1 MKWRFHHKARKA
13 FLTTAICLALSQS
26 VFAMPTGGK
35 VIEGDITGITNG
47 TIASGGTINVA
58 GSGLIDWN
66 AFGIGAGETLNY
78 AFTSPGTLIN
88 HVTGAD
94 MSQLLGTLNS
104 TGAGNLWLINP
115 NGIVVGSSAQLNAG
129 SLVLSTLNA
138 TDEALKGFLHG
149 GDLTLTSADA
159 TKGIEVQSGAKIT
172 AGNALNLVG
181 GHIKIADNVTV
192 SASGD
197 SFNMSAVAAKQAG
210 FEGGKTE
217 DGVSSGTAG
226 VGNTLTLGN
235 VTFDIKSP
243 ESDVYFI
250 GHDVSLDGTK
260 LNLTSKDASK
270 SSASL
275 DVIAANQFGYE
286 PIAGQDD
293 ENGWKNFDIGN
304 TLDVKGASLT
314 ADYMRLAGGK
324 TTVDGSALTLTKT
337 TDTVKEGYT
346 MPYLMVSAL
355 NGKRVIFD
363 DVAGDVGGTENTAG
377 ATLTVKDSKLNSQ
390 ENIALLG
397 GAVSVTNSQLTTAAE
412 NDDKDNNIDIN
423 AYSTGDHATPS
434 NAVTVTGGS
443 LVSGGDISVQG
454 GKITFDGV
462 KAADDKG
469 IFLATGNRFSFPEN
483 SDDTNIEEASDA
495 NAILVK
501 NTKMSTNDAMALIGG
516 KVDVTNG
523 SNLTA
528 GDLEIVAG
536 SSCKNEGNTIAGTDT
551 TNLTISDATL
561 HSNEDT
567 TLVGSNIKFANT
579 KLEVGTP
586 TDYEYGSNGV
596 VRIAAA
602 KNVTLTDDNTDGFV
616 IGSVNQTGNLTMDKV
631 TLSAQGNV
639 MAYGKIVKI
648 KDSNLS
654 TTKDN
659 DIDIG
664 AFKSGLTADTFNT
677 VKVTGG
683 SIVSGGDINI
693 QGASVAL
700 DGVKDVKSAD
710 DIFLMASKQFTFTDN
725 DDEGCLSNNTDANAL
740 SVKNTTMRANDAM
753 TLVGGK
759 VDVTDGSNLTAR
771 VLEKNTPM
779 HAMTLIG
786 GKVDV
791 TNGSNLTARDLE
803 IVAGS
808 SYKNEGNTIAG
819 TDTTN
824 LTISDSTLHANEDA
838 TLVGANIKLANTKLE
853 VGTPTDHT
861 YGSNGVVRIAAAKNV
876 TLTDDNTNGFAIGSV
891 NQTGNLTMDKV
902 NLSAYGTVMAYGK
915 TVKLQD
921 SVLSTTNDEDLVINA
936 VNTYKRV
943 NGSSDS
949 WTATPDNTIE
959 VSGSTLTDQ
968 GNIEL
973 SGGKVTV
980 EKSSLTATGDDGF
993 VDVNARASYTDADD
1007 GPYVNKA
1014 VAGMDVNVKDTKLS
1028 GDDGVGVFGHTVTV
1042 DGDSSLTSK
1051 AGKVFL
1057 AAGKTVEM
1065 TDDSLKG
1072 DGAPVNIGKN
1082 VKYDASKT
1090 LFEPDKKLI
1099 ETTKPS
1105 DPGTK
1110 PSDPGTNPSK
1120 PPVVTPD
1127 PQPAADIAKNIAQGQ
1142 ADMAKA
1148 LQENPQ
1154 QAAAA
1159 VQQQAE
1165 KLSRS
1170 TMTETE
1176 KVAQLKGYVEAIQAT
1191 QESAETKNDL
1201 LVTVVKSFEPTQQEG
1216 ITAQTKQD
1224 EAAQTKTAKAAV
1236 NAAAVSQPTVVP
1248 ADQTPLV
1255 TVDSTAVKD

>member
-104 TGAGNLWLINP
+104 TGEGNLCLINP

-138 TDEALKGFLHG
+138 TDEALQGFLHG
-149 GDLTLTSADA
+149 GNLTLTSADA

-172 AGNALNLVG
+172 AADGLNLAG
-181 GHIKIADNVTV
+181 GHIRIADNVTV
-192 SASGD
+192 SAPSEE
-197 SFNMSAVAAKQAG
+197 FEMSVVAAKQMTFHPSG
-210 FEGGKTE
+210 EEGGMLNAT
-217 DGVSSGTAG
+217 SGT
-226 VGNTLTLGN
+226 GNTLIMGKAI
-235 VTFDIKSP
+235 FDLNSP
-243 ESDVYFI
+243 ASDVYFI
-250 GHDVSLDGTK
+250 GHDVSLNGTK
-260 LNLTSKDASK
+260 LDLTSNSTK
-270 SSASL
+270 SSTSL
-275 DVIAANQFGYE
+275 NVIADNEFGYDLSQ
-286 PIAGQDD
+286 GR
-293 ENGWKNFDIGN
+293 GWGNFDTEN
-304 TLDVKGASLT
+304 TLAVKNSDLIS
-314 ADYMRLAGGK
+314 DYMLLASGK
-324 TTVDGSALTLTKT
+324 TIVDGSNLTLTKT
-337 TDTVKEGYT
+337 TDEIKQGSIA
-346 MPYLMVSAL
+346 PYMVVSAV
-355 NGKRVIFD
+355 NGTNVSFD
-363 DVAGDVGGTENTAG
+363 PVAGEAENAENTAG
-377 ATLTVKDSKLNSQ
+377 ATLTVKDSKLDSQ

-412 NDDKDNNIDIN
+412 NDDKANNIDII

-434 NAVTVTGGS
+434 SAATVTGGS
-443 LVSGGDISVQG
+443 LVSGGDITVQG

-462 KAADDKG
+462 ENVKAADGKG
-469 IFLATGNRFSFPEN
+469 IFLVTGNRFSFPEN

-516 KVDVTNG
+516 KVDVTDG
-523 SNLTA
+523 SNLAA

-536 SSCKNEGNTIAGTDT
+536 SRYTNEGNTIAGTDA
-551 TNLTISDATL
+551 TNLTVSDATL

-602 KNVTLTDDNTDGFV
+602 KNVTLTDDNTNGFV
-616 IGSVNQTGNLTMDKV
+616 
-631 TLSAQGNV
+631 
-639 MAYGKIVKI
+639 
-648 KDSNLS
+648 
-654 TTKDN
+654 
-659 DIDIG
+659 
-664 AFKSGLTADTFNT
+664 
-677 VKVTGG
+677 
-683 SIVSGGDINI
+683 
-693 QGASVAL
+693 
-700 DGVKDVKSAD
+700 
-710 DIFLMASKQFTFTDN
+710 
-725 DDEGCLSNNTDANAL
+725 
-740 SVKNTTMRANDAM
+740 
-753 TLVGGK
+753 
-759 VDVTDGSNLTAR
+759 
-771 VLEKNTPM
+771 
-779 HAMTLIG
+779 
-786 GKVDV
+786 
-791 TNGSNLTARDLE
+791 
-803 IVAGS
+803 
-808 SYKNEGNTIAG
+808 
-819 TDTTN
+819 
-824 LTISDSTLHANEDA
+824 
-838 TLVGANIKLANTKLE
+838 
-853 VGTPTDHT
+853 
-861 YGSNGVVRIAAAKNV
+861 
-876 TLTDDNTNGFAIGSV
+876 IGSV

-921 SVLSTTNDEDLVINA
+921 SVLSTTNDKDLTINA

-943 NGSSDS
+943 NGTSDS

-968 GNIEL
+968 GIIEL

-993 VDVNARASYTDADD
+993 VDVSARASYTDADD

-1090 LFEPDKKLI
+1090 LFAPDKKLI

-1110 PSDPGTNPSK
+1110 PSDPGTKPSDPGTKPSK

-1236 NAAAVSQPTVVP
+1236 NADAAVSQPTVVP

-1255 TVDSTAVKD
+1255 TVDSTAAKD

>member
-13 FLTTAICLALSQS
+13 FLTTAICLALSKS

-104 TGAGNLWLINP
+104 TGEGNLCLINP

-149 GDLTLTSADA
+149 GNLTLTSADA

-172 AGNALNLVG
+172 AENALNLVG

-217 DGVSSGTAG
+217 DCVSSGTAG
-226 VGNTLTLGN
+226 VGNTLTLGKA
-235 VTFDIKSP
+235 TFDITSP
-243 ESDVYFI
+243 WSDVYFI
-250 GHDVSLDGTK
+250 GHDVTLDGTK
-260 LNLTSKDASK
+260 INLASKDTTKRST
-270 SSASL
+270 SL
-275 DVIAANQFGYE
+275 DIIVANQFGYE

-293 ENGWKNFDIGN
+293 ENGWENFDIGN

-324 TTVDGSALTLTKT
+324 TTINGSALTLTKT
-337 TDTVKEGYT
+337 TNPVKEGSV
-346 MPYLMVSAL
+346 MPYLMVLAL
-355 NGKRVIFD
+355 NGKKVIFD
-363 DVAGDVGGTENTAG
+363 DVAGDAGGAENTAG

-412 NDDKDNNIDIN
+412 NDDKDNNIDII

-454 GKITFDGV
+454 GKITFDGIKNV
-462 KAADDKG
+462 KAADGKG
-469 IFLATGNRFSFPEN
+469 IFLVTGNRFSFPEN
-483 SDDTNIEEASDA
+483 SGDTNIEEASDA

-516 KVDVTNG
+516 KVDVTDG
-523 SNLTA
+523 SNLAA

-536 SSCKNEGNTIAGTDT
+536 SRYTNEGNTIAGTDA
-551 TNLTISDATL
+551 TNLTVSDATL

-567 TLVGSNIKFANT
+567 TLVGANIKF
-579 KLEVGTP
+579 
-586 TDYEYGSNGV
+586 
-596 VRIAAA
+596 
-602 KNVTLTDDNTDGFV
+602 
-616 IGSVNQTGNLTMDKV
+616 
-631 TLSAQGNV
+631 
-639 MAYGKIVKI
+639 
-648 KDSNLS
+648 
-654 TTKDN
+654 
-659 DIDIG
+659 
-664 AFKSGLTADTFNT
+664 
-677 VKVTGG
+677 
-683 SIVSGGDINI
+683 
-693 QGASVAL
+693 
-700 DGVKDVKSAD
+700 
-710 DIFLMASKQFTFTDN
+710 
-725 DDEGCLSNNTDANAL
+725 
-740 SVKNTTMRANDAM
+740 
-753 TLVGGK
+753 
-759 VDVTDGSNLTAR
+759 
-771 VLEKNTPM
+771 
-779 HAMTLIG
+779 
-786 GKVDV
+786 
-791 TNGSNLTARDLE
+791 
-803 IVAGS
+803 
-808 SYKNEGNTIAG
+808 
-819 TDTTN
+819 
-824 LTISDSTLHANEDA
+824 
-838 TLVGANIKLANTKLE
+838 ANTKLE

-876 TLTDDNTNGFAIGSV
+876 TLTDDNTNGFVIGSV

-902 NLSAYGTVMAYGK
+902 NLSAYGDVNAYAK
-915 TVKLQD
+915 TIKIQND
-921 SVLSTTNDEDLVINA
+921 TALSTTNGHDLALNA
-936 VNTYKRV
+936 LNTYKRV

-949 WTATPDNTIE
+949 WTATPDNTME
-959 VSGSTLTDQ
+959 VSGSTLTNQ
-968 GNIEL
+968 GIIEL

-993 VDVNARASYTDADD
+993 VDVSARASYTDADD

-1028 GDDGVGVFGHTVTV
+1028 GDDGIGVFGHTVTV

-1065 TDDSLKG
+1065 IDDSLKG

-1082 VKYDASKT
+1082 VKYDADNT
-1090 LFEPDKKLI
+1090 LFSPDKKLI
-1099 ETTKPS
+1099 ETTTPSDPGTKPS

-1110 PSDPGTNPSK
+1110 PSDPGTNSSK

-1236 NAAAVSQPTVVP
+1236 NADAATSQPTVVP

-1255 TVDSTAVKD
+1255 TVDSAAAKD

>member
-104 TGAGNLWLINP
+104 TGNGNLWLINP

-159 TKGIEVQSGAKIT
+159 AKGIEVQSGAKIT

-226 VGNTLTLGN
+226 VGNTLTLGKA
-235 VTFDIKSP
+235 TFDIKSP
-243 ESDVYFI
+243 VSDVYFI

-293 ENGWKNFDIGN
+293 ENGWENFDIGN

-324 TTVDGSALTLTKT
+324 TTINGSALTLTKT
-337 TDTVKEGYT
+337 TNSVKEGSC

-355 NGKRVIFD
+355 NGDKVVFD
-363 DVAGDVGGTENTAG
+363 DVEGEARNAKNTDG
-377 ATLTVKDSKLNSQ
+377 ATLTVKDSTLDSQ

-412 NDDKDNNIDIN
+412 NDDKDNNIDII

-443 LVSGGDISVQG
+443 LVSGGDINVQG

-462 KAADDKG
+462 ENVTDDKG
-469 IFLATGNRFSFPEN
+469 IFLATGNRFSFSEN

-495 NAILVK
+495 NAIMVK

-516 KVDVTNG
+516 KVDVTDG
-523 SNLTA
+523 SNLAA

-536 SSCKNEGNTIAGTDT
+536 SRYTNEGNTIAGTDA
-551 TNLTISDATL
+551 TNLTVSDATL

-567 TLVGSNIKFANT
+567 
-579 KLEVGTP
+579 
-586 TDYEYGSNGV
+586 
-596 VRIAAA
+596 
-602 KNVTLTDDNTDGFV
+602 
-616 IGSVNQTGNLTMDKV
+616 
-631 TLSAQGNV
+631 
-639 MAYGKIVKI
+639 
-648 KDSNLS
+648 
-654 TTKDN
+654 
-659 DIDIG
+659 
-664 AFKSGLTADTFNT
+664 
-677 VKVTGG
+677 
-683 SIVSGGDINI
+683 
-693 QGASVAL
+693 
-700 DGVKDVKSAD
+700 
-710 DIFLMASKQFTFTDN
+710 
-725 DDEGCLSNNTDANAL
+725 
-740 SVKNTTMRANDAM
+740 
-753 TLVGGK
+753 
-759 VDVTDGSNLTAR
+759 
-771 VLEKNTPM
+771 
-779 HAMTLIG
+779 
-786 GKVDV
+786 
-791 TNGSNLTARDLE
+791 
-803 IVAGS
+803 
-808 SYKNEGNTIAG
+808 
-819 TDTTN
+819 
-824 LTISDSTLHANEDA
+824 

-861 YGSNGVVRIAAAKNV
+861 YGSNGVVRLAAAKDM
-876 TLTDDNTNGFAIGSV
+876 TLTDDNTNGFVVGSV
-891 NQTGNLTMDKV
+891 GKTGNLTMDKV
-902 NLSAYGTVMAYGK
+902 NLSAYGDVNAYAK
-915 TVKLQD
+915 IIKVQD
-921 SVLSTTNDEDLVINA
+921 TALSTTNDHDLALNA
-936 VNTYKRV
+936 LNTYQLV
-943 NGSSDS
+943 NGDDDT
-949 WTATPDNTIE
+949 WKATPDNTIE
-959 VSGSTLTDQ
+959 VSGSTLTNQ
-968 GNIEL
+968 GIIEL

-980 EKSSLTATGDDGF
+980 EKSSLTATGDDAF
-993 VDVNARASYTDADD
+993 VGVNARASYTDADD

-1065 TDDSLKG
+1065 TDDRLKG
-1072 DGAPVNIGKN
+1072 DGNPVNIGKN
-1082 VKYDASKT
+1082 VKYDAEKT
-1090 LFEPDKKLI
+1090 LFSPGKKVI

-1105 DPGTK
+1105 DPGTKPSDPGTKPSNPGTK

-1236 NAAAVSQPTVVP
+1236 NADAAASQPTVVP

-1255 TVDSTAVKD
+1255 TVDSAAAKD

>member
-35 VIEGDITGITNG
+35 VIEGDITGITHG

-104 TGAGNLWLINP
+104 TGNGNLWLINP

-159 TKGIEVQSGAKIT
+159 AKGIEVQSGAKIT

-293 ENGWKNFDIGN
+293 ENGWENFDIGN

-363 DVAGDVGGTENTAG
+363 DVAGDAGGAENTAG
-377 ATLTVKDSKLNSQ
+377 ATLTVKDSTLDSQ

-423 AYSTGDHATPS
+423 AYSTGDHAMPS

-516 KVDVTNG
+516 KVDVT
-523 SNLTA
+523 
-528 GDLEIVAG
+528 D
-536 SSCKNEGNTIAGTDT
+536 
-551 TNLTISDATL
+551 
-561 HSNEDT
+561 
-567 TLVGSNIKFANT
+567 
-579 KLEVGTP
+579 
-586 TDYEYGSNGV
+586 
-596 VRIAAA
+596 
-602 KNVTLTDDNTDGFV
+602 
-616 IGSVNQTGNLTMDKV
+616 
-631 TLSAQGNV
+631 
-639 MAYGKIVKI
+639 
-648 KDSNLS
+648 
-654 TTKDN
+654 
-659 DIDIG
+659 
-664 AFKSGLTADTFNT
+664 
-677 VKVTGG
+677 
-683 SIVSGGDINI
+683 
-693 QGASVAL
+693 
-700 DGVKDVKSAD
+700 
-710 DIFLMASKQFTFTDN
+710 
-725 DDEGCLSNNTDANAL
+725 
-740 SVKNTTMRANDAM
+740 
-753 TLVGGK
+753 
-759 VDVTDGSNLTAR
+759 
-771 VLEKNTPM
+771 
-779 HAMTLIG
+779 
-786 GKVDV
+786 
-791 TNGSNLTARDLE
+791 GSNLTARDLE

-853 VGTPTDHT
+853 VGTPTDKN
-861 YGSNGVVRIAAAKNV
+861 YNSNGNVRIAAAKNV
-876 TLTDDNTNGFAIGSV
+876 TLTDDNTDGFVIGSV

-949 WTATPDNTIE
+949 WTATPENTME

-993 VDVNARASYTDADD
+993 VDVNARASYTDEDD

-1090 LFEPDKKLI
+1090 LFAPDKKLI

-1110 PSDPGTNPSK
+1110 PSDPGTKPSDPGTKPSDPGTKPSDPGTKPSDPGTKPSDPGTKPSNPGTKPSDPGTKPSK

-1191 QESAETKNDL
+1191 QESAETKNYL

-1236 NAAAVSQPTVVP
+1236 NADAAVSQPTVVP

>member
-78 AFTSPGTLIN
+78 AFTSPSTLIN

-104 TGAGNLWLINP
+104 TGTGNLWLINP

-159 TKGIEVQSGAKIT
+159 AKGIEVQSGAKIT

-293 ENGWKNFDIGN
+293 ENGWENFDIGN

-363 DVAGDVGGTENTAG
+363 DVAGDAGGAENTAG
-377 ATLTVKDSKLNSQ
+377 ATLTVKDSTLDSQ

-412 NDDKDNNIDIN
+412 NDDRANNIDIN
-423 AYSTGDHATPS
+423 AYSTGDHAMPS

-462 KAADDKG
+462 ENVKAADGKG
-469 IFLATGNRFSFPEN
+469 IFLVTGNRFS
-483 SDDTNIEEASDA
+483 DDINIEEASDA

-516 KVDVTNG
+516 KVDVTDG
-523 SNLTA
+523 SNLAA

-536 SSCKNEGNTIAGTDT
+536 SRYTNEGNTIAGTDA

-586 TDYEYGSNGV
+586 TD
-596 VRIAAA
+596 
-602 KNVTLTDDNTDGFV
+602 
-616 IGSVNQTGNLTMDKV
+616 
-631 TLSAQGNV
+631 
-639 MAYGKIVKI
+639 
-648 KDSNLS
+648 
-654 TTKDN
+654 
-659 DIDIG
+659 
-664 AFKSGLTADTFNT
+664 
-677 VKVTGG
+677 
-683 SIVSGGDINI
+683 
-693 QGASVAL
+693 
-700 DGVKDVKSAD
+700 
-710 DIFLMASKQFTFTDN
+710 
-725 DDEGCLSNNTDANAL
+725 
-740 SVKNTTMRANDAM
+740 
-753 TLVGGK
+753 
-759 VDVTDGSNLTAR
+759 
-771 VLEKNTPM
+771 
-779 HAMTLIG
+779 
-786 GKVDV
+786 
-791 TNGSNLTARDLE
+791 
-803 IVAGS
+803 
-808 SYKNEGNTIAG
+808 
-819 TDTTN
+819 
-824 LTISDSTLHANEDA
+824 
-838 TLVGANIKLANTKLE
+838 
-853 VGTPTDHT
+853 HT
-861 YGSNGVVRIAAAKNV
+861 YGTNGVVRIAAAKNV

-980 EKSSLTATGDDGF
+980 EKSSLTATGHDGF
-993 VDVNARASYTDADD
+993 VDVNARASYTDADH

-1051 AGKVFL
+1051 DGKVFL

-1072 DGAPVNIGKN
+1072 DGDPVNIGKN

-1090 LFEPDKKLI
+1090 LFAPDKKLI

-1110 PSDPGTNPSK
+1110 PSDPGTKPSDPGTKPSDPGTKPSDPGTKPSDPGTKPSDPGTKPSDPGTKPSDPGTKPSK

-1236 NAAAVSQPTVVP
+1236 NADAAVSQPTVVP

>member
-104 TGAGNLWLINP
+104 TGNGNLWLINP

-159 TKGIEVQSGAKIT
+159 AKGIEVQSGAKIT

-293 ENGWKNFDIGN
+293 ENGWENFDIGN

-363 DVAGDVGGTENTAG
+363 DVAGDAGGAENTAG
-377 ATLTVKDSKLNSQ
+377 ATLTVKDSTLDSQ

-423 AYSTGDHATPS
+423 AYSTGDHAMPS

-516 KVDVTNG
+516 KVDVT
-523 SNLTA
+523 
-528 GDLEIVAG
+528 D
-536 SSCKNEGNTIAGTDT
+536 
-551 TNLTISDATL
+551 
-561 HSNEDT
+561 
-567 TLVGSNIKFANT
+567 
-579 KLEVGTP
+579 
-586 TDYEYGSNGV
+586 
-596 VRIAAA
+596 
-602 KNVTLTDDNTDGFV
+602 
-616 IGSVNQTGNLTMDKV
+616 
-631 TLSAQGNV
+631 
-639 MAYGKIVKI
+639 
-648 KDSNLS
+648 
-654 TTKDN
+654 
-659 DIDIG
+659 
-664 AFKSGLTADTFNT
+664 
-677 VKVTGG
+677 
-683 SIVSGGDINI
+683 
-693 QGASVAL
+693 
-700 DGVKDVKSAD
+700 
-710 DIFLMASKQFTFTDN
+710 
-725 DDEGCLSNNTDANAL
+725 
-740 SVKNTTMRANDAM
+740 
-753 TLVGGK
+753 
-759 VDVTDGSNLTAR
+759 
-771 VLEKNTPM
+771 
-779 HAMTLIG
+779 
-786 GKVDV
+786 
-791 TNGSNLTARDLE
+791 GSNLTARDLE

-853 VGTPTDHT
+853 VGTPTDKN
-861 YGSNGVVRIAAAKNV
+861 YNSNGNVRIAAAKNV
-876 TLTDDNTNGFAIGSV
+876 TLTDDNTDGFVIGSV

-949 WTATPDNTIE
+949 WTATPENTME

-993 VDVNARASYTDADD
+993 VDVNARASYTDEDD

-1090 LFEPDKKLI
+1090 LFAPDKKLI

-1110 PSDPGTNPSK
+1110 PSDPGTKPSDPGTKPSNPGTKPSDPGTKPSK

-1191 QESAETKNDL
+1191 QESAETKNYL

-1236 NAAAVSQPTVVP
+1236 NADAAVSQPTVVP

>member
-104 TGAGNLWLINP
+104 TGNGNLWLINP
-115 NGIVVGSSAQLNAG
+115 NGIVVGSSARLNAG

-159 TKGIEVQSGAKIT
+159 AKGIEVQSGAKIT

-217 DGVSSGTAG
+217 DGISSGTAG
-226 VGNTLTLGN
+226 VGNKLTLGN
-235 VTFDIKSP
+235 ATFDIKSP
-243 ESDVYFI
+243 ESDVYFV
-250 GHDVSLDGTK
+250 GHDVTLDGTK
-260 LNLTSKDASK
+260 LNLTSKDSTT
-270 SSASL
+270 SSTAL
-275 DVIAANQFGYE
+275 EVIAVNQFGFE

-293 ENGWKNFDIGN
+293 ENEWGNCDTGN
-304 TLDVKGASLT
+304 TLAVNGATLT

-324 TTVDGSALTLTKT
+324 TVIDGSQLTLTKT

-363 DVAGDVGGTENTAG
+363 DVAGDAGGAENTAG
-377 ATLTVKDSKLNSQ
+377 ATLTVKDSTLDSQ

-462 KAADDKG
+462 ENVKAADGKG
-469 IFLATGNRFSFPEN
+469 IFLVTGNRFS
-483 SDDTNIEEASDA
+483 DDINIEEASDA

-516 KVDVTNG
+516 KVDVTDG
-523 SNLTA
+523 SNLMA
-528 GDLEIVAG
+528 RDLEIVAG
-536 SSCKNEGNTIAGTDT
+536 SSYKNEGNTIAGTDT
-551 TNLTISDATL
+551 TNLTVSDATL
-561 HSNEDT
+561 HANEDA
-567 TLVGSNIKFANT
+567 TLVGANIKFANT

-602 KNVTLTDDNTDGFV
+602 KNVTLTDDNTNGFV
-616 IGSVNQTGNLTMDKV
+616 
-631 TLSAQGNV
+631 
-639 MAYGKIVKI
+639 
-648 KDSNLS
+648 
-654 TTKDN
+654 
-659 DIDIG
+659 
-664 AFKSGLTADTFNT
+664 
-677 VKVTGG
+677 
-683 SIVSGGDINI
+683 
-693 QGASVAL
+693 
-700 DGVKDVKSAD
+700 
-710 DIFLMASKQFTFTDN
+710 
-725 DDEGCLSNNTDANAL
+725 
-740 SVKNTTMRANDAM
+740 
-753 TLVGGK
+753 
-759 VDVTDGSNLTAR
+759 
-771 VLEKNTPM
+771 
-779 HAMTLIG
+779 
-786 GKVDV
+786 
-791 TNGSNLTARDLE
+791 
-803 IVAGS
+803 
-808 SYKNEGNTIAG
+808 
-819 TDTTN
+819 
-824 LTISDSTLHANEDA
+824 
-838 TLVGANIKLANTKLE
+838 
-853 VGTPTDHT
+853 
-861 YGSNGVVRIAAAKNV
+861 
-876 TLTDDNTNGFAIGSV
+876 IGSV

-993 VDVNARASYTDADD
+993 VDVNARASYTDADH

-1090 LFEPDKKLI
+1090 LFAPDKKLI

-1110 PSDPGTNPSK
+1110 PSDPGTKPSK

-1236 NAAAVSQPTVVP
+1236 NADAAVSQPTVVP

-1255 TVDSTAVKD
+1255 TVDSTAAKD

>member
-1 MKWRFHHKARKA
+1 M
-13 FLTTAICLALSQS
+13 AICLALSQS

-94 MSQLLGTLNS
+94 MSQLIGTLNS
-104 TGAGNLWLINP
+104 TGEGNLWLINP

-159 TKGIEVQSGAKIT
+159 TKGIEVQSGAKISAMDLT
-172 AGNALNLVG
+172 MLG
-181 GHIKIADNVTV
+181 GHIQIADNVTV
-192 SASGD
+192 SSTGASG
-197 SFNMSAVAAKQAG
+197 N
-210 FEGGKTE
+210 
-217 DGVSSGTAG
+217 DG
-226 VGNTLTLGN
+226 
-235 VTFDIKSP
+235 
-243 ESDVYFI
+243 
-250 GHDVSLDGTK
+250 
-260 LNLTSKDASK
+260 
-270 SSASL
+270 
-275 DVIAANQFGYE
+275 
-286 PIAGQDD
+286 
-293 ENGWKNFDIGN
+293 NG
-304 TLDVKGASLT
+304 
-314 ADYMRLAGGK
+314 
-324 TTVDGSALTLTKT
+324 
-337 TDTVKEGYT
+337 
-346 MPYLMVSAL
+346 
-355 NGKRVIFD
+355 
-363 DVAGDVGGTENTAG
+363 
-377 ATLTVKDSKLNSQ
+377 
-390 ENIALLG
+390 IALLAG
-397 GAVSVTNSQLTTAAE
+397 NQVVWPGNAQNDLDHLT
-412 NDDKDNNIDIN
+412 
-423 AYSTGDHATPS
+423 
-434 NAVTVTGGS
+434 
-443 LVSGGDISVQG
+443 
-454 GKITFDGV
+454 
-462 KAADDKG
+462 
-469 IFLATGNRFSFPEN
+469 
-483 SDDTNIEEASDA
+483 ASDA
-495 NAILVK
+495 NVISVNNATL
-501 NTKMSTNDAMALIGG
+501 SAAGPMALIGG
-516 KVDVTNG
+516 KVDVTG
-523 SNLTA
+523 STLTMR
-528 GDLEIVAG
+528 DFEVVAG
-536 SSCKNEGNTIAGTDT
+536 KSYTNGGNTVNGTDA
-551 TNLTISDATL
+551 TNVSIS
-561 HSNEDT
+561 
-567 TLVGSNIKFANT
+567 G
-579 KLEVGTP
+579 
-586 TDYEYGSNGV
+586 
-596 VRIAAA
+596 
-602 KNVTLTDDNTDGFV
+602 
-616 IGSVNQTGNLTMDKV
+616 
-631 TLSAQGNV
+631 
-639 MAYGKIVKI
+639 
-648 KDSNLS
+648 
-654 TTKDN
+654 
-659 DIDIG
+659 
-664 AFKSGLTADTFNT
+664 
-677 VKVTGG
+677 
-683 SIVSGGDINI
+683 
-693 QGASVAL
+693 
-700 DGVKDVKSAD
+700 
-710 DIFLMASKQFTFTDN
+710 
-725 DDEGCLSNNTDANAL
+725 
-740 SVKNTTMRANDAM
+740 
-753 TLVGGK
+753 
-759 VDVTDGSNLTAR
+759 
-771 VLEKNTPM
+771 
-779 HAMTLIG
+779 
-786 GKVDV
+786 
-791 TNGSNLTARDLE
+791 
-803 IVAGS
+803 
-808 SYKNEGNTIAG
+808 
-819 TDTTN
+819 
-824 LTISDSTLHANEDA
+824 STLHANEDV
-838 TLVGANIKLANTKLE
+838 TLVGSNINLANTKLE

-861 YGSNGVVRIAAAKNV
+861 YGSNGVVRIAASKNV
-876 TLTDDNTNGFAIGSV
+876 TLTDDNTNGFVIGSV

-980 EKSSLTATGDDGF
+980 EKSSLTATGHDGF

-1051 AGKVFL
+1051 DGQVFL

-1090 LFEPDKKLI
+1090 LFAPDKKLI
-1099 ETTKPS
+1099 ETTKPSNPGTKPSNPGTKPS

-1110 PSDPGTNPSK
+1110 PSDPGTKPSDPGTKPSDPGTKPSDPGTKPSDPGTKPSNPGTKPSDPGTKPSDPGTKPSDPGTKPSDPGTKPSKPGTKPSK

-1142 ADMAKA
+1142 ADMTKA

-1159 VQQQAE
+1159 VKQQAE

-1201 LVTVVKSFEPTQQEG
+1201 LVAVVKNFEPTQQAG
-1216 ITAQTKQD
+1216 LDAQSKQD
-1224 EAAQTKTAKAAV
+1224 EAAQNQIAKAA
-1236 NAAAVSQPTVVP
+1236 AAAEPVEMQQSRFSEDIVSP
-1248 ADQTPLV
+1248 V
-1255 TVDSTAVKD
+1255 TVDAVATEG

>member
-35 VIEGDITGITNG
+35 VVDGTVTGIVNG
-47 TIASGGTINVA
+47 TVASGGTINVNSNA
-58 GSGLIDWN
+58 LIDWTK
-66 AFGIGAGETLNY
+66 FDIGKNETLN
-78 AFTSPGTLIN
+78 FTFNQDYLNVIN
-88 HVTGAD
+88 HVTGSE
-94 MSQLLGTLNS
+94 MSQLLGTLN
-104 TGAGNLWLINP
+104 AKNGNVYLINP
-115 NGIVVGSSAQLNAG
+115 NGILVGGGARIDTG
-129 SLVLSTLNA
+129 SLILSTLNA
-138 TDEALKGFLHG
+138 TDDQLKSALKDGLTNL
-149 GDLTLTSADA
+149 DLTSNAGS
-159 TKGIEVQSGAKIT
+159 KGITIENGANIKVGPFLGLLGNKVQ
-172 AGNALNLVG
+172 
-181 GHIKIADNVTV
+181 IADNVTISDTPYDGSDTTV
-192 SASGD
+192 V
-197 SFNMSAVAAKQAG
+197 VAAANEARLGQSDYNVADIASVTT
-210 FEGGKTE
+210 GK
-217 DGVSSGTAG
+217 D
-226 VGNTLTLGN
+226 NTVEIGAAKFNINNEYTDTYILGN
-235 VTFDIKSP
+235 SINMKGTNLNINSRDKENS
-243 ESDVYFI
+243 ST
-250 GHDVSLDGTK
+250 SLDI
-260 LNLTSKDASK
+260 
-270 SSASL
+270 
-275 DVIAANQFGYE
+275 IAADGYKVANVDAVKLAMN
-286 PIAGQDD
+286 PANRLDLD
-293 ENGWKNFDIGN
+293 
-304 TLDVKGASLT
+304 DVKAS
-314 ADYMRLAGGK
+314 ADYMHVIGGQ
-324 TTVDGSALTLTKT
+324 TSIHQSDLTLTKT
-337 TDTVKEGYT
+337 TDVGTEGD
-346 MPYLMVSAL
+346 PYMKIAAL
-355 NGKRVIFD
+355 NGKDAVLD
-363 DVAGDVGGTENTAG
+363 DSEDVPQNTANT
-377 ATLTVKDSKLNSQ
+377 AEANLTIKDSKLTSNG
-390 ENIALLG
+390 NIALF
-397 GAVSVTNSQLTTAAE
+397 
-412 NDDKDNNIDIN
+412 
-423 AYSTGDHATPS
+423 
-434 NAVTVTGGS
+434 GGS
-443 LVSGGDISVQG
+443 VELTNTNLKTI
-454 GKITFDGV
+454 
-462 KAADDKG
+462 
-469 IFLATGNRFSFPEN
+469 E
-483 SDDTNIEEASDA
+483 DTN
-495 NAILVK
+495 
-501 NTKMSTNDAMALIGG
+501 
-516 KVDVTNG
+516 
-523 SNLTA
+523 
-528 GDLEIVAG
+528 
-536 SSCKNEGNTIAGTDT
+536 
-551 TNLTISDATL
+551 
-561 HSNEDT
+561 
-567 TLVGSNIKFANT
+567 
-579 KLEVGTP
+579 
-586 TDYEYGSNGV
+586 
-596 VRIAAA
+596 A
-602 KNVTLTDDNTDGFV
+602 KN
-616 IGSVNQTGNLTMDKV
+616 
-631 TLSAQGNV
+631 
-639 MAYGKIVKI
+639 
-648 KDSNLS
+648 
-654 TTKDN
+654 N

-664 AFKSGLTADTFNT
+664 AFKSGLTTDTFNT

-710 DIFLMASKQFTFTDN
+710 DIFLMASKQFIFTDN
-725 DDEGCLSNNTDANAL
+725 DDEGCLANNTDANAL

-1110 PSDPGTNPSK
+1110 PSDPGTKPSK

-1236 NAAAVSQPTVVP
+1236 NADAAVSQPTVVP

>member
-35 VIEGDITGITNG
+35 VVDGTVTGIVNG
-47 TIASGGTINVA
+47 TVASGGTINVNSNA
-58 GSGLIDWN
+58 LIDWTK
-66 AFGIGAGETLNY
+66 FDIGKNETLN
-78 AFTSPGTLIN
+78 FTFNQEYLNVIN
-88 HVTGAD
+88 HVTGSE
-94 MSQLLGTLNS
+94 MSQLLGTLN
-104 TGAGNLWLINP
+104 AKNGNVYLINP
-115 NGIVVGSSAQLNAG
+115 NGILVGGGARIDTG
-129 SLVLSTLNA
+129 SLILSTLNA
-138 TDEALKGFLHG
+138 TDDQLKSALKDGLTNL
-149 GDLTLTSADA
+149 DLTSNAGS
-159 TKGIEVQSGAKIT
+159 KGITIENGANIKVGPFLGLLGNKVQ
-172 AGNALNLVG
+172 
-181 GHIKIADNVTV
+181 IADNVTISDTPYDGSDTTV
-192 SASGD
+192 V
-197 SFNMSAVAAKQAG
+197 VAAANEARLGQSDYNVADIASVTT
-210 FEGGKTE
+210 GK
-217 DGVSSGTAG
+217 D
-226 VGNTLTLGN
+226 NTVEIGAAKFNINNEYTDTYILGN
-235 VTFDIKSP
+235 SINMKGTNLNINSRDKENS
-243 ESDVYFI
+243 ST
-250 GHDVSLDGTK
+250 SLDI
-260 LNLTSKDASK
+260 
-270 SSASL
+270 
-275 DVIAANQFGYE
+275 IAADGYKVANVDAVKLAMN
-286 PIAGQDD
+286 PANRLDLD
-293 ENGWKNFDIGN
+293 
-304 TLDVKGASLT
+304 DVKAS
-314 ADYMRLAGGK
+314 ADYMHVIGGQ
-324 TTVDGSALTLTKT
+324 TSIHQSDLTLTKT
-337 TDTVKEGYT
+337 TDVGTEGD
-346 MPYLMVSAL
+346 PYMKIAAL
-355 NGKRVIFD
+355 NGKDAVLD
-363 DVAGDVGGTENTAG
+363 DSEDVPQNTANT
-377 ATLTVKDSKLNSQ
+377 AEANLTIKDSKLTSNG
-390 ENIALLG
+390 NIALF
-397 GAVSVTNSQLTTAAE
+397 
-412 NDDKDNNIDIN
+412 
-423 AYSTGDHATPS
+423 
-434 NAVTVTGGS
+434 GGS
-443 LVSGGDISVQG
+443 VELTNTNLKTI
-454 GKITFDGV
+454 
-462 KAADDKG
+462 
-469 IFLATGNRFSFPEN
+469 E
-483 SDDTNIEEASDA
+483 DTN
-495 NAILVK
+495 
-501 NTKMSTNDAMALIGG
+501 
-516 KVDVTNG
+516 
-523 SNLTA
+523 
-528 GDLEIVAG
+528 
-536 SSCKNEGNTIAGTDT
+536 
-551 TNLTISDATL
+551 
-561 HSNEDT
+561 
-567 TLVGSNIKFANT
+567 
-579 KLEVGTP
+579 
-586 TDYEYGSNGV
+586 
-596 VRIAAA
+596 A
-602 KNVTLTDDNTDGFV
+602 KN
-616 IGSVNQTGNLTMDKV
+616 
-631 TLSAQGNV
+631 
-639 MAYGKIVKI
+639 
-648 KDSNLS
+648 
-654 TTKDN
+654 N

-664 AFKSGLTADTFNT
+664 AFKSGLTTDTFNT

-725 DDEGCLSNNTDANAL
+725 DDEGCLANNTDANAL

-876 TLTDDNTNGFAIGSV
+876 TLTDDNTNGFVVGSV

-993 VDVNARASYTDADD
+993 VDVNARASYTDEDD

-1110 PSDPGTNPSK
+1110 PSDPGTKPSK

-1236 NAAAVSQPTVVP
+1236 NADAAVSQPTVVP

>member
-1 MKWRFHHKARKA
+1 MR
-13 FLTTAICLALSQS
+13 IS
-26 VFAMPTGGK
+26 V
-35 VIEGDITGITNG
+35 
-47 TIASGGTINVA
+47 S
-58 GSGLIDWN
+58 
-66 AFGIGAGETLNY
+66 
-78 AFTSPGTLIN
+78 
-88 HVTGAD
+88 
-94 MSQLLGTLNS
+94 
-104 TGAGNLWLINP
+104 
-115 NGIVVGSSAQLNAG
+115 
-129 SLVLSTLNA
+129 NA
-138 TDEALKGFLHG
+138 TL
-149 GDLTLTSADA
+149 SA
-159 TKGIEVQSGAKIT
+159 
-172 AGNALNLVG
+172 AG
-181 GHIKIADNVTV
+181 
-192 SASGD
+192 
-197 SFNMSAVAAKQAG
+197 
-210 FEGGKTE
+210 
-217 DGVSSGTAG
+217 
-226 VGNTLTLGN
+226 
-235 VTFDIKSP
+235 P
-243 ESDVYFI
+243 
-250 GHDVSLDGTK
+250 
-260 LNLTSKDASK
+260 
-270 SSASL
+270 
-275 DVIAANQFGYE
+275 
-286 PIAGQDD
+286 
-293 ENGWKNFDIGN
+293 
-304 TLDVKGASLT
+304 
-314 ADYMRLAGGK
+314 
-324 TTVDGSALTLTKT
+324 
-337 TDTVKEGYT
+337 
-346 MPYLMVSAL
+346 
-355 NGKRVIFD
+355 
-363 DVAGDVGGTENTAG
+363 
-377 ATLTVKDSKLNSQ
+377 
-390 ENIALLG
+390 
-397 GAVSVTNSQLTTAAE
+397 
-412 NDDKDNNIDIN
+412 
-423 AYSTGDHATPS
+423 
-434 NAVTVTGGS
+434 
-443 LVSGGDISVQG
+443 
-454 GKITFDGV
+454 
-462 KAADDKG
+462 
-469 IFLATGNRFSFPEN
+469 
-483 SDDTNIEEASDA
+483 
-495 NAILVK
+495 
-501 NTKMSTNDAMALIGG
+501 MALIGG
-516 KVDVTNG
+516 KVDVTN
-523 SNLTA
+523 SQLTTR
-528 GDLEIVAG
+528 DLEVVAG
-536 SSCKNEGNTIAGTDT
+536 KSYTDCGNTITGTDA
-551 TNLTISDATL
+551 TNVSISGSTL
-561 HSNEDT
+561 HSNEDA
-567 TLVGSNIKFANT
+567 TLVGSNINLANT

-586 TDYEYGSNGV
+586 TDHTYGSNGV

-602 KNVTLTDDNTDGFV
+602 KNVTLTDDNTNGFA

-639 MAYGKIVKI
+639 MAYGKTVKI

-725 DDEGCLSNNTDANAL
+725 DDEGCLANNTDANAL

-771 VLEKNTPM
+771 VVEKNTPM

-824 LTISDSTLHANEDA
+824 LTISDATLHANEDA

-876 TLTDDNTNGFAIGSV
+876 TLTDDNTNGFVIGSV

-943 NGSSDS
+943 NGSSDN
-949 WTATPDNTIE
+949 WTATPDNTME
-959 VSGSTLTDQ
+959 VSGSTLTAQ
-968 GNIEL
+968 GIIKL

-993 VDVNARASYTDADD
+993 VDINARASYTDADD

-1110 PSDPGTNPSK
+1110 PSDPGTKPSK

-1201 LVTVVKSFEPTQQEG
+1201 LVAVVKNFEPTQQAG
-1216 ITAQTKQD
+1216 LDAQSKQD
-1224 EAAQTKTAKAAV
+1224 EAAQNQIAKAA
-1236 NAAAVSQPTVVP
+1236 AAAEPVEMQQSRFSEDIVSP
-1248 ADQTPLV
+1248 V
-1255 TVDSTAVKD
+1255 TVDAVATEG

>member
-104 TGAGNLWLINP
+104 TGNGNLCLINP

-149 GDLTLTSADA
+149 GNLTLTSADA

-172 AGNALNLVG
+172 AENALNLVG

-217 DGVSSGTAG
+217 DCVSSGTAG
-226 VGNTLTLGN
+226 VGNTLTLGKA
-235 VTFDIKSP
+235 TFDITSP
-243 ESDVYFI
+243 WSDVYFI
-250 GHDVSLDGTK
+250 GHDVTLDGTK
-260 LNLTSKDASK
+260 INLASKDTTKRST
-270 SSASL
+270 SL

-293 ENGWKNFDIGN
+293 ENGWENFDIGN

-324 TTVDGSALTLTKT
+324 TTINGSALTLTKT
-337 TDTVKEGYT
+337 TNPVKEGSV

-355 NGKRVIFD
+355 NGKKVIFD
-363 DVAGDVGGTENTAG
+363 DVAGDAGGAENTAG

-412 NDDKDNNIDIN
+412 NDDKDNNIDII

-454 GKITFDGV
+454 GKITFDGIKNV
-462 KAADDKG
+462 KAADGKG
-469 IFLATGNRFSFPEN
+469 IFLVTGNRFSFPEN
-483 SDDTNIEEASDA
+483 SGDTNIEEASDA

-516 KVDVTNG
+516 KVDVTDG
-523 SNLTA
+523 SNLAA

-536 SSCKNEGNTIAGTDT
+536 SRYTNEGNTIAGTDA
-551 TNLTISDATL
+551 TNLTVSDATL

-567 TLVGSNIKFANT
+567 TLVGANIKF
-579 KLEVGTP
+579 
-586 TDYEYGSNGV
+586 
-596 VRIAAA
+596 
-602 KNVTLTDDNTDGFV
+602 
-616 IGSVNQTGNLTMDKV
+616 
-631 TLSAQGNV
+631 
-639 MAYGKIVKI
+639 
-648 KDSNLS
+648 
-654 TTKDN
+654 
-659 DIDIG
+659 
-664 AFKSGLTADTFNT
+664 
-677 VKVTGG
+677 
-683 SIVSGGDINI
+683 
-693 QGASVAL
+693 
-700 DGVKDVKSAD
+700 
-710 DIFLMASKQFTFTDN
+710 
-725 DDEGCLSNNTDANAL
+725 
-740 SVKNTTMRANDAM
+740 
-753 TLVGGK
+753 
-759 VDVTDGSNLTAR
+759 
-771 VLEKNTPM
+771 
-779 HAMTLIG
+779 
-786 GKVDV
+786 
-791 TNGSNLTARDLE
+791 
-803 IVAGS
+803 
-808 SYKNEGNTIAG
+808 
-819 TDTTN
+819 
-824 LTISDSTLHANEDA
+824 
-838 TLVGANIKLANTKLE
+838 ANTKLE

-876 TLTDDNTNGFAIGSV
+876 TLTDDNTNGFVIGSV

-902 NLSAYGTVMAYGK
+902 NLSAYGDVNAYAETIK
-915 TVKLQD
+915 IQNDTA
-921 SVLSTTNDEDLVINA
+921 LSTTNGHDLALNA
-936 VNTYKRV
+936 LNTYKRV

-949 WTATPDNTIE
+949 WTATPDNTME
-959 VSGSTLTDQ
+959 VSGSTLTNQ
-968 GNIEL
+968 GIIEL

-993 VDVNARASYTDADD
+993 VDVSARASYTDADD

-1014 VAGMDVNVKDTKLS
+1014 VAGMDVDVKDTKLS
-1028 GDDGVGVFGHTVTV
+1028 GDDGIGVFGHTVTV

-1082 VKYDASKT
+1082 VKYDADNT
-1090 LFEPDKKLI
+1090 LFSPDKKLI
-1099 ETTKPS
+1099 ETTTPSDPGTTPS

-1236 NAAAVSQPTVVP
+1236 NADAATSQPTVVP

-1255 TVDSTAVKD
+1255 TVDSAAAKD

>member
-13 FLTTAICLALSQS
+13 FLTMAICLALSQS

-47 TIASGGTINVA
+47 TIASGGIINVA
-58 GSGLIDWN
+58 GSGIIDWN
-66 AFGIGAGETLNY
+66 AFGIGAGEKLNY

-104 TGAGNLWLINP
+104 TGEGNLWLINP

-159 TKGIEVQSGAKIT
+159 TKGIEVQSGAKIS
-172 AGNALNLVG
+172 AMNLTMLG
-181 GHIKIADNVTV
+181 GHIQIADNVTV
-192 SASGD
+192 SS
-197 SFNMSAVAAKQAG
+197 
-210 FEGGKTE
+210 
-217 DGVSSGTAG
+217 
-226 VGNTLTLGN
+226 
-235 VTFDIKSP
+235 
-243 ESDVYFI
+243 
-250 GHDVSLDGTK
+250 
-260 LNLTSKDASK
+260 
-270 SSASL
+270 
-275 DVIAANQFGYE
+275 
-286 PIAGQDD
+286 
-293 ENGWKNFDIGN
+293 
-304 TLDVKGASLT
+304 KGASGNDGKGI
-314 ADYMRLAGGK
+314 AFLAGNQVVWPGNAQN
-324 TTVDGSALTLTKT
+324 DLDHLT
-337 TDTVKEGYT
+337 
-346 MPYLMVSAL
+346 
-355 NGKRVIFD
+355 
-363 DVAGDVGGTENTAG
+363 
-377 ATLTVKDSKLNSQ
+377 
-390 ENIALLG
+390 
-397 GAVSVTNSQLTTAAE
+397 
-412 NDDKDNNIDIN
+412 
-423 AYSTGDHATPS
+423 
-434 NAVTVTGGS
+434 
-443 LVSGGDISVQG
+443 
-454 GKITFDGV
+454 
-462 KAADDKG
+462 
-469 IFLATGNRFSFPEN
+469 
-483 SDDTNIEEASDA
+483 ASDA
-495 NAILVK
+495 NVISVNHAAL
-501 NTKMSTNDAMALIGG
+501 SAAGPMALIGG
-516 KVDVTNG
+516 KVDVTG
-523 SNLTA
+523 S
-528 GDLEIVAG
+528 
-536 SSCKNEGNTIAGTDT
+536 
-551 TNLTISDATL
+551 
-561 HSNEDT
+561 
-567 TLVGSNIKFANT
+567 
-579 KLEVGTP
+579 
-586 TDYEYGSNGV
+586 
-596 VRIAAA
+596 
-602 KNVTLTDDNTDGFV
+602 TLTT
-616 IGSVNQTGNLTMDKV
+616 
-631 TLSAQGNV
+631 
-639 MAYGKIVKI
+639 
-648 KDSNLS
+648 
-654 TTKDN
+654 
-659 DIDIG
+659 
-664 AFKSGLTADTFNT
+664 
-677 VKVTGG
+677 
-683 SIVSGGDINI
+683 
-693 QGASVAL
+693 
-700 DGVKDVKSAD
+700 
-710 DIFLMASKQFTFTDN
+710 
-725 DDEGCLSNNTDANAL
+725 
-740 SVKNTTMRANDAM
+740 
-753 TLVGGK
+753 
-759 VDVTDGSNLTAR
+759 
-771 VLEKNTPM
+771 
-779 HAMTLIG
+779 
-786 GKVDV
+786 
-791 TNGSNLTARDLE
+791 RDLE
-803 IVAGS
+803 VVAGK
-808 SYKNEGNTIAG
+808 SYTNGGNTVNG
-819 TDTTN
+819 TDATN
-824 LTISDSTLHANEDA
+824 VSISGSTLHANEDA
-838 TLVGANIKLANTKLE
+838 TLVGSNINLANTKLE

-876 TLTDDNTNGFAIGSV
+876 TLTDDNTNGFVIGSV

-980 EKSSLTATGDDGF
+980 EKSSLTATGHDGF
-993 VDVNARASYTDADD
+993 VDVNARASYTDADH

-1090 LFEPDKKLI
+1090 LFAPDKKLI

-1110 PSDPGTNPSK
+1110 PSDPGTKPSKPGTKPSK

-1142 ADMAKA
+1142 ADMTKA

-1159 VQQQAE
+1159 VKQQAE

-1201 LVTVVKSFEPTQQEG
+1201 LVAVVKNFEPTQQAG
-1216 ITAQTKQD
+1216 LDAQSKQD
-1224 EAAQTKTAKAAV
+1224 EAAQNQIAKAA
-1236 NAAAVSQPTVVP
+1236 AAAEPVEMQQSRFSEDIVSP
-1248 ADQTPLV
+1248 V
-1255 TVDSTAVKD
+1255 TVDAVATEG

>member
-104 TGAGNLWLINP
+104 TGNGNLWLINP

-159 TKGIEVQSGAKIT
+159 AKGIEVQSGAKIT
-172 AGNALNLVG
+172 AENALNLVG

-210 FEGGKTE
+210 FEDGKTE
-217 DGVSSGTAG
+217 DGVSSGIAG
-226 VGNTLTLGN
+226 IGNKLTLGN
-235 VTFDIKSP
+235 ATFDIKSP
-243 ESDVYFI
+243 VSDVYFI

-293 ENGWKNFDIGN
+293 ENGWENFDIGN

-314 ADYMRLAGGK
+314 ADYMRLTGGK

-337 TDTVKEGYT
+337 TDPVKEGSV

-355 NGKRVIFD
+355 NGKKVIFD
-363 DVAGDVGGTENTAG
+363 DVAGDAGGAENTAG

-412 NDDKDNNIDIN
+412 NDDKDNNIDII
-423 AYSTGDHATPS
+423 AYSTGDHAMPS

-462 KAADDKG
+462 ENVKAADGKG
-469 IFLATGNRFSFPEN
+469 IFLVTGNRFSFPEN

-516 KVDVTNG
+516 KVDVTDG

-536 SSCKNEGNTIAGTDT
+536 SSYKNEGNTLAGTDT
-551 TNLTISDATL
+551 TNLT
-561 HSNEDT
+561 
-567 TLVGSNIKFANT
+567 V
-579 KLEVGTP
+579 
-586 TDYEYGSNGV
+586 
-596 VRIAAA
+596 
-602 KNVTLTDDNTDGFV
+602 
-616 IGSVNQTGNLTMDKV
+616 
-631 TLSAQGNV
+631 
-639 MAYGKIVKI
+639 
-648 KDSNLS
+648 
-654 TTKDN
+654 
-659 DIDIG
+659 
-664 AFKSGLTADTFNT
+664 
-677 VKVTGG
+677 
-683 SIVSGGDINI
+683 
-693 QGASVAL
+693 
-700 DGVKDVKSAD
+700 
-710 DIFLMASKQFTFTDN
+710 
-725 DDEGCLSNNTDANAL
+725 
-740 SVKNTTMRANDAM
+740 
-753 TLVGGK
+753 
-759 VDVTDGSNLTAR
+759 
-771 VLEKNTPM
+771 
-779 HAMTLIG
+779 
-786 GKVDV
+786 
-791 TNGSNLTARDLE
+791 
-803 IVAGS
+803 
-808 SYKNEGNTIAG
+808 
-819 TDTTN
+819 
-824 LTISDSTLHANEDA
+824 SDSTLHANEDA
-838 TLVGANIKLANTKLE
+838 TLVGTNIKLANTKLE

-861 YGSNGVVRIAAAKNV
+861 YGSNGVVRLAAAKDV
-876 TLTDDNTNGFAIGSV
+876 TLTDDNTNGFVVGSV

-902 NLSAYGTVMAYGK
+902 NLSAYGNVNAYAK
-915 TVKLQD
+915 TIKVQND
-921 SVLSTTNDEDLVINA
+921 TALSTTNDHDLALNA
-936 VNTYKRV
+936 LNAYQRV
-943 NGSSDS
+943 NGGDDK
-949 WTATPDNTIE
+949 WTATPDNTME
-959 VSGSTLTDQ
+959 VSGSTLTNQ
-968 GNIEL
+968 GIIEL

-993 VDVNARASYTDADD
+993 VGVNARASYTDADD

-1028 GDDGVGVFGHTVTV
+1028 GDDGVDVFGHTVTV

-1082 VKYDASKT
+1082 VKYDAEKT
-1090 LFEPDKKLI
+1090 LFSPGKKVI
-1099 ETTKPS
+1099 ETTKPSDPGTKPSDPGTKPS

-1191 QESAETKNDL
+1191 QESAETKNAL
-1201 LVTVVKSFEPTQQEG
+1201 LVTVVKSFEPTQQES
-1216 ITAQTKQD
+1216 ITAQSKQD
-1224 EAAQTKTAKAAV
+1224 EAAQNKTAKVAVDADVAA
-1236 NAAAVSQPTVVP
+1236 SQQSVFP

-1255 TVDSTAVKD
+1255 TVDSSAAKD

>member
-104 TGAGNLWLINP
+104 TGNGNLWLINP

-129 SLVLSTLNA
+129 SLVLSTLDA
-138 TDEALKGFLHG
+138 TDEVLKGFLQG
-149 GDLTLTSADA
+149 GNLTLTSADA
-159 TKGIEVQSGAKIT
+159 TKGIEVQSRAKISAT
-172 AGNALNLVG
+172 DLTMLG
-181 GHIKIADNVTV
+181 GHIQIADNVTV
-192 SASGD
+192 SSTGASG
-197 SFNMSAVAAKQAG
+197 N
-210 FEGGKTE
+210 
-217 DGVSSGTAG
+217 DG
-226 VGNTLTLGN
+226 
-235 VTFDIKSP
+235 
-243 ESDVYFI
+243 
-250 GHDVSLDGTK
+250 
-260 LNLTSKDASK
+260 
-270 SSASL
+270 
-275 DVIAANQFGYE
+275 
-286 PIAGQDD
+286 
-293 ENGWKNFDIGN
+293 NG
-304 TLDVKGASLT
+304 
-314 ADYMRLAGGK
+314 
-324 TTVDGSALTLTKT
+324 
-337 TDTVKEGYT
+337 
-346 MPYLMVSAL
+346 
-355 NGKRVIFD
+355 
-363 DVAGDVGGTENTAG
+363 
-377 ATLTVKDSKLNSQ
+377 
-390 ENIALLG
+390 IALLAG
-397 GAVSVTNSQLTTAAE
+397 NQVVWPGNAQNDLDNLT
-412 NDDKDNNIDIN
+412 
-423 AYSTGDHATPS
+423 
-434 NAVTVTGGS
+434 
-443 LVSGGDISVQG
+443 
-454 GKITFDGV
+454 
-462 KAADDKG
+462 
-469 IFLATGNRFSFPEN
+469 
-483 SDDTNIEEASDA
+483 ASDA
-495 NAILVK
+495 NVISVNNATL
-501 NTKMSTNDAMALIGG
+501 SAAGPMALIGG
-516 KVDVTNG
+516 KVDVTN
-523 SNLTA
+523 SQLTTR
-528 GDLEIVAG
+528 DLEVVAG
-536 SSCKNEGNTIAGTDT
+536 KSYTDGGNTITGTDA
-551 TNLTISDATL
+551 TNVSIGGSTLQVKEDATL
-561 HSNEDT
+561 I
-567 TLVGSNIKFANT
+567 GSNINLADT
-579 KLEVGTP
+579 KLEVGT
-586 TDYEYGSNGV
+586 S
-596 VRIAAA
+596 
-602 KNVTLTDDNTDGFV
+602 
-616 IGSVNQTGNLTMDKV
+616 
-631 TLSAQGNV
+631 
-639 MAYGKIVKI
+639 
-648 KDSNLS
+648 
-654 TTKDN
+654 
-659 DIDIG
+659 
-664 AFKSGLTADTFNT
+664 
-677 VKVTGG
+677 
-683 SIVSGGDINI
+683 
-693 QGASVAL
+693 
-700 DGVKDVKSAD
+700 
-710 DIFLMASKQFTFTDN
+710 
-725 DDEGCLSNNTDANAL
+725 
-740 SVKNTTMRANDAM
+740 
-753 TLVGGK
+753 
-759 VDVTDGSNLTAR
+759 
-771 VLEKNTPM
+771 
-779 HAMTLIG
+779 
-786 GKVDV
+786 
-791 TNGSNLTARDLE
+791 
-803 IVAGS
+803 
-808 SYKNEGNTIAG
+808 
-819 TDTTN
+819 
-824 LTISDSTLHANEDA
+824 
-838 TLVGANIKLANTKLE
+838 
-853 VGTPTDHT
+853 TDHT
-861 YGSNGVVRIAAAKNV
+861 YGSNGVVRIAAGKDV
-876 TLTDDNTNGFAIGSV
+876 TLTDDNTNGFVIGSV

-921 SVLSTTNDEDLVINA
+921 SVLSTTNDKDLTINA

-943 NGSSDS
+943 NGTSDS

-968 GNIEL
+968 GIIEL

-980 EKSSLTATGDDGF
+980 EKSSLTATGHDGF
-993 VDVNARASYTDADD
+993 VDVNARASYTDEDD

-1090 LFEPDKKLI
+1090 LFAPDKKLI

-1110 PSDPGTNPSK
+1110 PSDPGKNPSK

-1255 TVDSTAVKD
+1255 TVDSTAAKD

>member
-35 VIEGDITGITNG
+35 VVDGTVTGIVNG
-47 TIASGGTINVA
+47 TVASGGTINVNSNA
-58 GSGLIDWN
+58 LIDWTK
-66 AFGIGAGETLNY
+66 FDIGKNETLN
-78 AFTSPGTLIN
+78 FTFNQDYLNVIN
-88 HVTGAD
+88 HVTGSE
-94 MSQLLGTLNS
+94 MSQLLGTLN
-104 TGAGNLWLINP
+104 AKNGNVYLINP
-115 NGIVVGSSAQLNAG
+115 NGILVGGGARIDTG
-129 SLVLSTLNA
+129 SLILSTLNA
-138 TDEALKGFLHG
+138 TDDQLKSALKDGLTNL
-149 GDLTLTSADA
+149 DLTSNAGS
-159 TKGIEVQSGAKIT
+159 KGITIENGANIKVGPFLGLLGNKVQ
-172 AGNALNLVG
+172 
-181 GHIKIADNVTV
+181 IADNVTISDTPYDGSDTTV
-192 SASGD
+192 V
-197 SFNMSAVAAKQAG
+197 VAAANEARLGQSDYNVADIASVTT
-210 FEGGKTE
+210 GK
-217 DGVSSGTAG
+217 D
-226 VGNTLTLGN
+226 NTVEIGAAKFNINNEYTDTYILGN
-235 VTFDIKSP
+235 SINMKGTNLNINSRDKENS
-243 ESDVYFI
+243 ST
-250 GHDVSLDGTK
+250 SLDI
-260 LNLTSKDASK
+260 
-270 SSASL
+270 
-275 DVIAANQFGYE
+275 IAADGYKVANVDAVKLAMN
-286 PIAGQDD
+286 PANRLDLD
-293 ENGWKNFDIGN
+293 
-304 TLDVKGASLT
+304 DVKAS
-314 ADYMRLAGGK
+314 ADYMHVIGGQ
-324 TTVDGSALTLTKT
+324 TSIHQSDLTLTKT
-337 TDTVKEGYT
+337 TDVGTEGD
-346 MPYLMVSAL
+346 PYMKIAAL
-355 NGKRVIFD
+355 NGKDAVLD
-363 DVAGDVGGTENTAG
+363 DSEDVPQNTANT
-377 ATLTVKDSKLNSQ
+377 AEANLTIKDSKLTSNG
-390 ENIALLG
+390 NIALF
-397 GAVSVTNSQLTTAAE
+397 
-412 NDDKDNNIDIN
+412 
-423 AYSTGDHATPS
+423 
-434 NAVTVTGGS
+434 GGS
-443 LVSGGDISVQG
+443 VELTNTNLKTI
-454 GKITFDGV
+454 
-462 KAADDKG
+462 
-469 IFLATGNRFSFPEN
+469 E
-483 SDDTNIEEASDA
+483 DTN
-495 NAILVK
+495 
-501 NTKMSTNDAMALIGG
+501 
-516 KVDVTNG
+516 
-523 SNLTA
+523 
-528 GDLEIVAG
+528 
-536 SSCKNEGNTIAGTDT
+536 
-551 TNLTISDATL
+551 
-561 HSNEDT
+561 
-567 TLVGSNIKFANT
+567 
-579 KLEVGTP
+579 
-586 TDYEYGSNGV
+586 
-596 VRIAAA
+596 A
-602 KNVTLTDDNTDGFV
+602 KN
-616 IGSVNQTGNLTMDKV
+616 
-631 TLSAQGNV
+631 
-639 MAYGKIVKI
+639 
-648 KDSNLS
+648 
-654 TTKDN
+654 N

-664 AFKSGLTADTFNT
+664 AFKSGLTTDTFNT

-710 DIFLMASKQFTFTDN
+710 DIFLMASKQFIFTDN
-725 DDEGCLSNNTDANAL
+725 DDEGCLANNTDANAL

-876 TLTDDNTNGFAIGSV
+876 TLTDDNTNGFVVGSV

-943 NGSSDS
+943 NGTSDS

-980 EKSSLTATGDDGF
+980 EKSSLTATGHDGF
-993 VDVNARASYTDADD
+993 VDVNARASYTDEDD

-1090 LFEPDKKLI
+1090 LFAPDKKLI

-1110 PSDPGTNPSK
+1110 PSDPGTKPSDPGTKPSK

-1236 NAAAVSQPTVVP
+1236 NADAAVSQPTVVP

>member
-13 FLTTAICLALSQS
+13 FLTAAICLALSQS

-104 TGAGNLWLINP
+104 TGTGNLWLINP

-159 TKGIEVQSGAKIT
+159 AKGIEVQSGAKIT

-260 LNLTSKDASK
+260 LNLTSKDSTT
-270 SSASL
+270 SSTSL
-275 DVIAANQFGYE
+275 DVIAANQLGFE

-293 ENGWKNFDIGN
+293 ENEWENCDTGN
-304 TLDVKGASLT
+304 TLAVNGATLT

-324 TTVDGSALTLTKT
+324 TVIDGSQLTLTKT
-337 TDTVKEGYT
+337 TDTVKEGHT

-363 DVAGDVGGTENTAG
+363 DVVGEAGGAENTAG

-397 GAVSVTNSQLTTAAE
+397 GAVSVTNSQLTTTAE
-412 NDDKDNNIDIN
+412 NDDRANNIDII

-434 NAVTVTGGS
+434 SAATVTGGS
-443 LVSGGDISVQG
+443 LVSGGDITVQG

-462 KAADDKG
+462 ENVKAADGKR
-469 IFLATGNRFSFPEN
+469 IFLVTGNRFSFPEN

-516 KVDVTNG
+516 KVDVTDG
-523 SNLTA
+523 SNLAA

-536 SSCKNEGNTIAGTDT
+536 SRYTNEGNTIAGTDA
-551 TNLTISDATL
+551 TNLTVSDATL

-567 TLVGSNIKFANT
+567 TLVGANIKFANT

-586 TDYEYGSNGV
+586 TDHTYGSNGV

-631 TLSAQGNV
+631 
-639 MAYGKIVKI
+639 
-648 KDSNLS
+648 
-654 TTKDN
+654 
-659 DIDIG
+659 
-664 AFKSGLTADTFNT
+664 
-677 VKVTGG
+677 
-683 SIVSGGDINI
+683 
-693 QGASVAL
+693 
-700 DGVKDVKSAD
+700 
-710 DIFLMASKQFTFTDN
+710 
-725 DDEGCLSNNTDANAL
+725 
-740 SVKNTTMRANDAM
+740 
-753 TLVGGK
+753 
-759 VDVTDGSNLTAR
+759 
-771 VLEKNTPM
+771 
-779 HAMTLIG
+779 
-786 GKVDV
+786 
-791 TNGSNLTARDLE
+791 
-803 IVAGS
+803 
-808 SYKNEGNTIAG
+808 
-819 TDTTN
+819 
-824 LTISDSTLHANEDA
+824 
-838 TLVGANIKLANTKLE
+838 
-853 VGTPTDHT
+853 
-861 YGSNGVVRIAAAKNV
+861 
-876 TLTDDNTNGFAIGSV
+876 
-891 NQTGNLTMDKV
+891 

-921 SVLSTTNDEDLVINA
+921 SVLSTTNTNDEDLVINA

-943 NGSSDS
+943 NGTSDS

-968 GNIEL
+968 GIIEL

-980 EKSSLTATGDDGF
+980 EKSSLTATGGDGF

-1051 AGKVFL
+1051 AGKKVFL

-1090 LFEPDKKLI
+1090 LFAPDKKLI

-1110 PSDPGTNPSK
+1110 PSDPGTKPSDPGTK
-1120 PPVVTPD
+1120 PSD
-1127 PQPAADIAKNIAQGQ
+1127 PG
-1142 ADMAKA
+1142 
-1148 LQENPQ
+1148 
-1154 QAAAA
+1154 
-1159 VQQQAE
+1159 
-1165 KLSRS
+1165 
-1170 TMTETE
+1170 
-1176 KVAQLKGYVEAIQAT
+1176 
-1191 QESAETKNDL
+1191 TKPSD
-1201 LVTVVKSFEPTQQEG
+1201 PG
-1216 ITAQTKQD
+1216 TKPSD
-1224 EAAQTKTAKAAV
+1224 PGTKPSDPGTKP
-1236 NAAAVSQPTVVP
+1236 SDPGTKP
-1248 ADQTPLV
+1248 
-1255 TVDSTAVKD
+1255 S

>member
-35 VIEGDITGITNG
+35 VIEGNITGITNG

-94 MSQLLGTLNS
+94 MSQLLGMLNS

-149 GDLTLTSADA
+149 GNLTLTSADA
-159 TKGIEVQSGAKIT
+159 AKGIEVQSGAKIT
-172 AGNALNLVG
+172 AGNALNLVS

-197 SFNMSAVAAKQAG
+197 LFNMSAVAAKQAG

-235 VTFDIKSP
+235 ATFDIKSP
-243 ESDVYFI
+243 ASDVYFV
-250 GHDVSLDGTK
+250 GHDVTLDGTK
-260 LNLTSKDASK
+260 LNLTSKDSTT
-270 SSASL
+270 SSTSL
-275 DVIAANQFGYE
+275 DVIAANQLGFE

-293 ENGWKNFDIGN
+293 ENEWENCDTGN
-304 TLDVKGASLT
+304 TLAVNGATLT

-324 TTVDGSALTLTKT
+324 TVIDGSQLTLTKT
-337 TDTVKEGYT
+337 TDTVKEGHV

-363 DVAGDVGGTENTAG
+363 DVAGDAGGAENTAG
-377 ATLTVKDSKLNSQ
+377 ATLTVKDSKFNSQ

-412 NDDKDNNIDIN
+412 NDDRANNIDII

-434 NAVTVTGGS
+434 SAATVTGGS
-443 LVSGGDISVQG
+443 LVSGGDITVQG

-462 KAADDKG
+462 ENVKAADGKR
-469 IFLATGNRFSFPEN
+469 IFLVTGNRFSFPEN

-516 KVDVTNG
+516 KVDVTDG
-523 SNLTA
+523 SNLAA

-536 SSCKNEGNTIAGTDT
+536 SRYTNEGNTIAGTDA
-551 TNLTISDATL
+551 TNLTVSDATL

-567 TLVGSNIKFANT
+567 TLVGANIKFANT

-586 TDYEYGSNGV
+586 TDY
-596 VRIAAA
+596 
-602 KNVTLTDDNTDGFV
+602 
-616 IGSVNQTGNLTMDKV
+616 
-631 TLSAQGNV
+631 
-639 MAYGKIVKI
+639 
-648 KDSNLS
+648 
-654 TTKDN
+654 
-659 DIDIG
+659 
-664 AFKSGLTADTFNT
+664 
-677 VKVTGG
+677 
-683 SIVSGGDINI
+683 
-693 QGASVAL
+693 
-700 DGVKDVKSAD
+700 
-710 DIFLMASKQFTFTDN
+710 
-725 DDEGCLSNNTDANAL
+725 
-740 SVKNTTMRANDAM
+740 
-753 TLVGGK
+753 
-759 VDVTDGSNLTAR
+759 
-771 VLEKNTPM
+771 
-779 HAMTLIG
+779 
-786 GKVDV
+786 
-791 TNGSNLTARDLE
+791 
-803 IVAGS
+803 
-808 SYKNEGNTIAG
+808 
-819 TDTTN
+819 
-824 LTISDSTLHANEDA
+824 
-838 TLVGANIKLANTKLE
+838 
-853 VGTPTDHT
+853 T

-876 TLTDDNTNGFAIGSV
+876 TLTDDNTNGFVIGSV

-921 SVLSTTNDEDLVINA
+921 SVLSTTNDKDLTINA

-943 NGSSDS
+943 NGTSDS

-968 GNIEL
+968 GIIEL

-993 VDVNARASYTDADD
+993 VDVSARASYTDADD

-1110 PSDPGTNPSK
+1110 PSDPGTKPSDPGTKPSDPGTKPSK

-1236 NAAAVSQPTVVP
+1236 NADAAVSQPTVVP

-1255 TVDSTAVKD
+1255 TVDSTAAKD